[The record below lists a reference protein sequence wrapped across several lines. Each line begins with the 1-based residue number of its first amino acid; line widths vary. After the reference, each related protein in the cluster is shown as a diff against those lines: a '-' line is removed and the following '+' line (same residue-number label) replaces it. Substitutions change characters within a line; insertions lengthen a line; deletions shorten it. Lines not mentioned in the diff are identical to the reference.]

1 MTVGIFMPD
10 GTEARIC
17 TEIAARQKRG
27 IAKYGMTAAENP
39 LSLLQLLQHAKEEC
53 LDQAVYLERAMDE
66 VKAQQARQ
74 AGKPEGWHT
83 CGNVGMEA
91 SE

>member
-1 MTVGIFMPD
+1 MTVGIFLED
-10 GTEARIC
+10 GVEARIC
-17 TEIAARQKRG
+17 AEIAARQKRG
-27 IAKYGMTAAENP
+27 IAKYGMTVAENP

-53 LDQAVYLERAMDE
+53 LDQAIYLERAIAEID
-66 VKAQQARQ
+66 AQQARQ
-74 AGKPEGWHT
+74 AGKPEGWHA